1 MPDLTALLAPDSG
14 GEEEDPQDI
23 ISESESDTGSVTNIE
38 PEHEQN
44 TDNAFPK
51 LDSEDDEVEVIAATK
66 SAGKKRSG
74 NTFNSMGLS
83 RLLLSNIQRKGFKTP
98 TPIQRK
104 AIPLMLDGEDV
115 VGMARTGSGK
125 TAAFVVPMLDRLKT
139 HSARVGIRALI
150 LSPSRELAF
159 QTLRTVREF
168 GRKTEL
174 RSVLLVGGDSMDDQF
189 SMMLENPDIVI
200 ATPGRFLHLKVE
212 MRLDLSTVEY
222 VVFDEADRLF
232 EMGFSEQL
240 NEILSSLPETRQTSL
255 FSATL
260 PASLVEFTKA
270 GLRNPQ
276 LVRLDSEQK
285 ISEQLE
291 MAFFAVKDAERDA
304 SLLYLL
310 ASVIKIPLASKQQKE
325 YLKKRESFESIEKR
339 EKTRHD
345 GIPTAQS
352 TIVFVPTKHH
362 VEYIARLLRHEGYAV
377 SYIYGSL
384 DQAARREQ
392 LYLFSAGK
400 TSILVVTDVAA
411 RGVDIPML
419 ANVVNYNLPT
429 SPRAFVHRV
438 GRTAR
443 AGNTGWAYSL
453 VRDMDL
459 AYLADLEVFLGRSV
473 RLGDAPNYTQFLVI
487 GSLPRP
493 GVEFQDEQLRAV
505 IDRDYDLSELR
516 KVAARGERLWQKS
529 REPASRESVRKANDW
544 VESSQWDVPHCLT
557 LSKDQSAEQ
566 AAEQAKADFLSHL
579 ANRRSR
585 ETVFEFKKSGASD
598 AAHMMARRRAQ
609 LAPIQEKHKL
619 KRDQATIPVGSS
631 KDSEFYMSHYE
642 PTESLQDRG
651 YSITGSAG
659 FADLARTAGFSVD
672 NEGVDYSSK
681 QVKRW
686 DKKHGK
692 YVTAN
697 SDTRYIRDENG
708 RKIPASLRTGRFDAW
723 QREHKVAAP
732 LVGSIEEPN
741 SGNMTGAGRDRRVR
755 KFHRKEKAPKLPDK
769 ARDDYKK
776 QKEKYAKAM
785 EKGVHVKGASQPRGL
800 KPASQIAKERSLKQ
814 QRWEKSNQPTKR
826 RRK

>member
-1 MPDLTALLAPDSG
+1 MPDLTKLLAPDSG
-14 GEEEDPQDI
+14 GEEEDPQEI
-23 ISESESDTGSVTNIE
+23 ISESDSESSSESSAGVDPGPS
-38 PEHEQN
+38 Q
-44 TDNAFPK
+44 DNAFPN
-51 LDSEDDEVEVIAATK
+51 LDSDDDVVETIAATQ
-66 SAGKKRSG
+66 SASKKRTG
-74 NTFNSMGLS
+74 NTFNTMGLS
-83 RLLLSNIQRKGFKTP
+83 RLFLSNIQRKGFKNP

-104 AIPLMLDGEDV
+104 AIPPMLDGQDV

-125 TAAFVVPMLDRLKT
+125 TAAFIIPMLERLKA
-139 HSARVGIRALI
+139 HSARVGVRALI
-150 LSPSRELAF
+150 LSPSRELAY
-159 QTLRTVREF
+159 QTLRTVRELA
-168 GRKTEL
+168 RKSEL
-174 RSVLLVGGDSMDDQF
+174 RTVLLVGGDSMDDQF

-240 NEILSSLPETRQTSL
+240 NEILASLPETRQTSL

-260 PASLVEFTKA
+260 PATLVEFTKA

-285 ISEQLE
+285 ISEQLQ
-291 MAFFAVKDAERDA
+291 MAFFAVKDAEREA

-310 ASVIKIPLASKQQKE
+310 ASVIKMPEASKEQKE
-325 YLKKRESFESIEKR
+325 YLRKRESFESIEKR

-345 GIPTAQS
+345 GLPTAQS

-362 VEYIARLLRHEGYAV
+362 VEYIARLLRNEGYAV

-429 SPRAFVHRV
+429 SPRSFVHRV

-453 VRDMDL
+453 VRDIDL
-459 AYLADLEVFLGRSV
+459 AYLADLEVFLGRPV
-473 RLGDAPNYTQFLVI
+473 RLASGPSYTQFLVL

-493 GVEFQDEQLRAV
+493 GVEVQDEQFRAV
-505 IDRDYDLSELR
+505 VDRDYELGELR

-529 REPASRESVRKANDW
+529 REPASRESVRKASDW
-544 VESSQWDVPHCLT
+544 IESGEWDRPHRLT
-557 LSKDQSAEQ
+557 MTDEHSAEQSAEQ
-566 AAEQAKADFLSHL
+566 AKSDFLSRL
-579 ANRRSR
+579 ANRRSK
-585 ETVFEFKKSGASD
+585 ETVFEFKKTGAGD
-598 AAHMMARRRAQ
+598 AAQMMARRRTQ
-609 LAPIQEKHKL
+609 IAPIQQKHKL
-619 KRDQATIPVGSS
+619 KRENATLPVGES

-651 YSITGSAG
+651 YSISGSAG
-659 FADLARTAGFSVD
+659 FADVARSAGFSVD
-672 NEGVDYSSK
+672 NEGVDYSSR
-681 QVKRW
+681 QVRRW

-697 SDTRYIRDENG
+697 SDSKYIRDETG

-723 QREHKVAAP
+723 QREHKVAP
-732 LVGSIEEPN
+732 PKVGSIEEPGS
-741 SGNMTGAGRDRRVR
+741 SGNVISGHGRSER
-755 KFHRKEKAPKLPDK
+755 KFHRREKAPKMPDK
-769 ARDDYKK
+769 ARDDYKQ
-776 QKEKYAKAM
+776 QKEKFDKARAR
-785 EKGVHVKGASQPRGL
+785 GVPVKGAPPPRGL
-800 KPASQIAKERSLKQ
+800 KSAPQIAKERTLKK
-814 QRWEKSNQPTKR
+814 QRWEKSNQPIKKR
-826 RRK
+826 RK